1 MPKAKGSKHHA
12 GRITDLQVQRFKGPG
27 KLNVGDGLYLVVT
40 RAGNKRWVFRF
51 SFAGKQQELF
61 IAPVNRLSLAD
72 ARRKQEEATKL
83 LSAGMDPRQSM
94 DARARRLKQMAAAD
108 IPTFGDLADDYLDT
122 LAPTFK
128 NDKARQPWVL
138 SLRTYAAP
146 IRSLRVN
153 AIATAHIVDLLKS
166 IWHTK
171 PETAQRVRRRIEAVF
186 GEAIVRGF
194 RNKDPNGEPIYQR
207 NPAAWRD
214 NLDKTAL
221 KRRKNKVKHHA
232 ALPYRNIAAF
242 MTNLRNGDSLA
253 ARALELCIL
262 TVTRTGEIIA
272 AEWDEFDLRHGAW
285 TIPAQRM
292 KAGREHVVPLSRPA
306 LELITCL
313 ERFQGSPYLF
323 PGFTGDSH
331 LSNMAMSMLLR
342 RTGRDDITVHG
353 FRSSFKDWA
362 SEETQ
367 FPSEVSEMALA
378 HVIESKVERA
388 YRRGDLFVKRRK
400 LMEAWASFCEPRS
413 ANRVLS
419 FKGKAPSK
427 SS

>member
-1 MPKAKGSKHHA
+1 MPKAKGSKHNP
-12 GRITDLQVQRFKGPG
+12 GKITDVQVQKFKGPG
-27 KLNVGDGLYLVVT
+27 KLRIGDGLYLVVT
-40 RAGNKRWVFRF
+40 SAGNKRWVFRF

-61 IAPVNRLSLAD
+61 IAPLSRLSLAD
-72 ARRKQEEATKL
+72 ARKKQEEATRL
-83 LSAGMDPRQSM
+83 ISAGMDPHQSM
-94 DARARRLKQMAAAD
+94 DASARRLKQREAAGV
-108 IPTFGDLADDYLDT
+108 PTFGDLADDYIET

-128 NDKARQPWVL
+128 NDKARQPWAL
-138 SLRTYAAP
+138 SLKTYSAP
-146 IRSLRVN
+146 IRPQKVN
-153 AIATAHIVDLLKS
+153 AIATGHIVDLLKP

-221 KRRKNKVKHHA
+221 KRRKATVKHHA
-232 ALPYRNIAAF
+232 ALPYRDITAF
-242 MTNLRNGDSLA
+242 MAGLRNGDGLA

-272 AEWDEFDLRHGAW
+272 AEWPEFDLRRGTW
-285 TIPAQRM
+285 TIPAERM
-292 KAGREHVVPLSRPA
+292 KAGREHIVPLSRPS
-306 LELITCL
+306 LELIKCL
-313 ERFQGSPYLF
+313 ERFKGSPYLF
-323 PGFTGDSH
+323 PGLTGDRH

-342 RTGRDDITVHG
+342 RMGRDDITVHG

-367 FPSEVSEMALA
+367 FPDEVSEMALA
-378 HVIESKVERA
+378 RTIESKVERA
-388 YRRGDLFVKRRK
+388 YRRGDLFEKRWK
-400 LMEAWASFCEPRS
+400 LMEAWAQHCARS
-413 ANRVLS
+413 GSATVTS
-419 FKGKAPSK
+419 IK
-427 SS
+427 SAKKP